1 MFVLVR
7 HAHAGEKKSWHGPD
21 TDRPLST
28 LGYWQARG
36 LVAALDGIELRAL
49 FASPSS
55 RCRQTL
61 LPLAEARGLRI
72 EDHPLLAV
80 DAQTDQLVAVL
91 EAPEA
96 DGVVFC
102 THGEV
107 LDALADPARARGA
120 AWVPPAASTAK
131 GGAWIV
137 DRRADPAPTLQYLP
151 PNPPH

>member
-1 MFVLVR
+1 MIL
-7 HAHAGEKKSWHGPD
+7 ADAN
-21 TDRPLST
+21 
-28 LGYWQARG
+28 AI
-36 LVAALDGIELRAL
+36 AA
-49 FASPSS
+49 

-72 EDHPLLAV
+72 DDHPLPAV
-80 DAQTDQLVAVL
+80 DAPTDQLVAML

-107 LDALADPARARGA
+107 LDAVAEPARSRGA
-120 AWVPPAASTAK
+120 AWMPPAASTAK

-137 DRRADPAPTLQYLP
+137 DHRADRAPTLQYSAHSAQLTESLQSGP
-151 PNPPH
+151 DLRASRCAQG